1 MTDMEEFEKWYQ
13 ETIGDLIRQPS
24 GESYIPAKAETAW
37 QAWQEANRRKEKAID
52 IMADNIDELLDKIAD
67 LEEENKTGRNKYNLF
82 DDLLKGAL

>member
-37 QAWQEANRRKEKAID
+37 QAWQEANRRKEKAI
-52 IMADNIDELLDKIAD
+52 IMADNIAELLIAKIAD
-67 LEEENKTGRNKYNLF
+67 LEVEKEKTK
-82 DDLLKGAL
+82 